1 MNAAMVLED
10 LRKAGARVALAGDR
24 IRIEARQG
32 QIPAPLK
39 EAARECRDRLR
50 EFLLSE
56 TAFVWIVTDS
66 AGRRIEVCQWPPL
79 TRGEVEAMHPGARS
93 IDAEPSDI
101 TDAEWEELRQLINQA
116 YGHEPETATRMLEL
130 SKVSPTRSLRGFR
143 RLAERGWK

>member
-1 MNAAMVLED
+1 MNPAIVLED

-24 IRIEARQG
+24 IRIEAKQG

-50 EFLLSE
+50 ELLLSE
-56 TAFVWIVTDS
+56 PAFIWIVIDS
-66 AGRRIEVCQWPPL
+66 AGHRIKVCQWPPL

-101 TDAEWEELRQLINQA
+101 TDAEWGELRHLINQA
-116 YGHEPETATRMLEL
+116 YGHEPETAARMLEV
-130 SKVSPTRSLRGFR
+130 SKTSPARSLRGFR
-143 RLAERGWK
+143 RLAKEGQT